1 MIAAGVA
8 PLTSTLNRSYRVILW
23 CRKGVIS
30 YSKLALLV
38 ANGLTVLLESK
49 WPYIREIPEINHVT
63 LPNLLGEEEEI
74 KLGFVLHR
82 ESDIIFNQEDS
93 EIRKT
98 EITQLIGYKVAHEW
112 FFHIID
118 PSKWDPWLS
127 KGLATFFGIYIA
139 DEKFPKYQVEDFFVV
154 QMQHDV
160 LHWNTKNTWP
170 LKSRFNSSFE
180 IPRFIKASIMFRTLH
195 HIFMK
200 EIFQTGIQEYIL
212 AHYTGSDDFWNIAQ
226 SSLDKSSVEIKYNV
240 KDRIAN
246 WGQLKYYPVINV
258 KRNYNNN
265 SLNISVENFDT
276 DIWIYMNITTQTHYN
291 LRKYLPAVWLTPHIS
306 YHILNIDFI
315 NKNDWV
321 LVNLQQIGCYRVNYD
336 DENWN
341 RLSKYLNSTYFKKID
356 VLDRAKIID
365 DTFHFLMT
373 GRLNFTVFLDISY
386 YLWRDRDY
394 IAWYPMFKNLEYVLG
409 FFAFPESAPIKRM
422 IMQPLIKILS
432 KIRYPNFER
441 SKINQGKGF
450 LTYLREETA
459 RWLCIIDYTDC
470 LMKAYYKLKS
480 YLSKRDTFLSNT
492 IWTGWKEWTFC
503 NGLKTANNNTWMKV
517 YYMYKEEFNNDVLKF
532 LACSQNNYIIR
543 SYIRMMRS
551 NFISKIATVLDLINT
566 FTSIVARHAK
576 NDTIFDFIIKDL
588 WLIKP
593 KWLAATHYY
602 KFATRR
608 LFPLLKDTTYASY
621 TISIRHPKNYK
632 ALSNM
637 PVQKVNLD
645 KNNTQWTQFK
655 TTPVMPVHFIALIVG
670 HLVFT
675 SETNQSTKLWCRK
688 EMLPHVKFAY
698 TVAKNI
704 TQFLEKKL
712 PYIRKT
718 PETNQI
724 AIPKLLDAEDIM
736 LGVVLYKEADIIF
749 NEETDTEGRKIE
761 ITRQIGYKMVHE
773 WFYNKINLSEWHPWL
788 HKGFAT
794 FFGIYATDKSF
805 PHLRMQDFFVVQMQ
819 YEVLHWFTKD
829 TWPDYLQLDI
839 SIAIPRY
846 IKASI
851 MFRTFQNAL
860 TEEVFRNGIETYLR
874 HQYENSSFWDVMQHI
889 LDTTSLEMKYNLKDR
904 ITNWT
909 QLNHYPVVNVN
920 INYDV
925 NSLNLLVENFNSTI
939 EIPVSITTQTHSDL
953 KKIFPVEWIAQ
964 GILYQLPTR
973 FIDMNDWV
981 LVNLQQRA
989 CSKNSTI
996 ILQYIELMTLS
1007 TALEKVITN
1016 FDHINS
1022 FCSIV
1027 ARHANNIE
1035 VLDII
1040 LHNLEKIKP
1049 KWLAATHYHTFATRR
1064 LFPLLKFIVRH
1075 ASYNIS
1081 IKHHKNYTALS
1092 NMPVEEYEEM
1102 NIDTNNMMW
1111 THFQNTPKMPA
1122 NMITAG
1128 LVQLALKQN
1137 PIVNFWYRT
1146 GIVSSLQFA
1155 HIAATSIT
1163 LFLETKW
1170 PYIWRIEQR
1179 NNIVIPKLLSE
1190 DEEEIKLGLILYKE
1204 ADIIFNEETDSEIRK
1219 IEISRI
1225 IAYKTVQERLYN
1237 VFIYNS
1243 STWEPWLSKGFAM
1256 FFGIYAIDKVFPHSQ
1271 LQDFCV
1277 VQTQHDFL
1285 HWSTKGIWPFTI
1297 KSEFNSYFEIPRY
1310 IKGCYRVNY
1319 DAENWNRL
1327 SIYLNSNFFENIH
1340 VLDRAKIIDD
1350 SFHFVMTGRLNFTVF
1365 LRISHY
1371 LSQDTNY
1378 TAWYPMFKHLEYVS
1392 GFFAFPEH
1400 VYLKV

>member
-1 MIAAGVA
+1 MAFLKVLSCNLIFIAAALSTDEHV
-8 PLTSTLNRSYRVILW
+8 PLSKFDILYQQHYDI
-23 CRKGVIS
+23 KFILSVDHDVFYGEYNVSFYIP
-30 YSKLALLV
+30 YDTQDIYV
-38 ANGLTVLLESK
+38 YTETLTV
-49 WPYIREIPEINHVT
+49 IQVIVT
-63 LPNLLGEEEEI
+63 DASQISEENNEELFPHEPI
-74 KLGFVLHR
+74 GFTY
-82 ESDIIFNQEDS
+82 NS
-93 EIRKT
+93 EIR
-98 EITQLIGYKVAHEW
+98 ITTISFAYYL
-112 FFHIID
+112 
-118 PSKWDPWLS
+118 PSGFYTLNMK
-127 KGLATFFGIYIA
+127 FMGIVS
-139 DEKFPKYQVEDFFVV
+139 E
-154 QMQHDV
+154 
-160 LHWNTKNTWP
+160 NGG
-170 LKSRFNSSFE
+170 
-180 IPRFIKASIMFRTLH
+180 FRT
-195 HIFMK
+195 
-200 EIFQTGIQEYIL
+200 
-212 AHYTGSDDFWNIAQ
+212 
-226 SSLDKSSVEIKYNV
+226 
-240 KDRIAN
+240 
-246 WGQLKYYPVINV
+246 
-258 KRNYNNN
+258 
-265 SLNISVENFDT
+265 
-276 DIWIYMNITTQTHYN
+276 
-291 LRKYLPAVWLTPHIS
+291 S
-306 YHILNIDFI
+306 Y
-315 NKNDWV
+315 
-321 LVNLQQIGCYRVNYD
+321 
-336 DENWN
+336 
-341 RLSKYLNSTYFKKID
+341 
-356 VLDRAKIID
+356 
-365 DTFHFLMT
+365 
-373 GRLNFTVFLDISY
+373 
-386 YLWRDRDY
+386 
-394 IAWYPMFKNLEYVLG
+394 
-409 FFAFPESAPIKRM
+409 
-422 IMQPLIKILS
+422 
-432 KIRYPNFER
+432 
-441 SKINQGKGF
+441 INQQ
-450 LTYLREETA
+450 
-459 RWLCIIDYTDC
+459 
-470 LMKAYYKLKS
+470 
-480 YLSKRDTFLSNT
+480 
-492 IWTGWKEWTFC
+492 
-503 NGLKTANNNTWMKV
+503 
-517 YYMYKEEFNNDVLKF
+517 NDRV
-532 LACSQNNYIIR
+532 
-543 SYIRMMRS
+543 
-551 NFISKIATVLDLINT
+551 
-566 FTSIVARHAK
+566 
-576 NDTIFDFIIKDL
+576 
-588 WLIKP
+588 
-593 KWLAATHYY
+593 WLAATHYY

-874 HQYENSSFWDVMQHI
+874 HQYENSSFWNVMQHI

-981 LVNLQQRA
+981 LVNLQQRECYRVNYDAENWYRLSKYLNSKLFRKIHVLDRAKLIDDSFHFVMTGKLNSNVFLNISQYLWRDRDYIAWYPMFKILEYMSGFFAFPRSTSVKIRIVYPLKVILWGIGYPNFTLDRNIEGNIFTKCLREEAAKWLCILSDSYCFSIANRELKSYLLSRNESSPYKIWNGWKEWTFCNGLITASNDTWMHVFNIYLKESDFSVLKFLA

-1049 KWLAATHYHTFATRR
+1049 KKISFTTAITMIINHVYSKRQFNKIKKYVQDNIRYFFTYPAPSLNNYDHRNDN
-1064 LFPLLKFIVRH
+1064 KFNNF
-1075 ASYNIS
+1075 SS
-1081 IKHHKNYTALS
+1081 KND
-1092 NMPVEEYEEM
+1092 N
-1102 NIDTNNMMW
+1102 
-1111 THFQNTPKMPA
+1111 
-1122 NMITAG
+1122 
-1128 LVQLALKQN
+1128 
-1137 PIVNFWYRT
+1137 
-1146 GIVSSLQFA
+1146 
-1155 HIAATSIT
+1155 
-1163 LFLETKW
+1163 ET
-1170 PYIWRIEQR
+1170 
-1179 NNIVIPKLLSE
+1179 
-1190 DEEEIKLGLILYKE
+1190 YKE
-1204 ADIIFNEETDSEIRK
+1204 IIIMRLNRKLELRLQQIR
-1219 IEISRI
+1219 
-1225 IAYKTVQERLYN
+1225 AQLYQYRQ
-1237 VFIYNS
+1237 FI
-1243 STWEPWLSKGFAM
+1243 
-1256 FFGIYAIDKVFPHSQ
+1256 
-1271 LQDFCV
+1271 QDFRDV
-1277 VQTQHDFL
+1277 V
-1285 HWSTKGIWPFTI
+1285 K
-1297 KSEFNSYFEIPRY
+1297 
-1310 IKGCYRVNY
+1310 
-1319 DAENWNRL
+1319 
-1327 SIYLNSNFFENIH
+1327 
-1340 VLDRAKIIDD
+1340 
-1350 SFHFVMTGRLNFTVF
+1350 
-1365 LRISHY
+1365 
-1371 LSQDTNY
+1371 
-1378 TAWYPMFKHLEYVS
+1378 EYS
-1392 GFFAFPEH
+1392 AD
-1400 VYLKV
+1400 

>member
-1 MIAAGVA
+1 MTFLKVLIYNLMFIIVKALFTDKCLPSSNINLLSKTYYDIKFALYIDDNIFYGEYNVNSYIPYKTQNIYFYTENLGITGVMVINDTQISENNEGEVFAHKPKELMYNTETYINTISFPYELSQGCYIINMKFIGLLAENGGFRSFYINNFLEPNRYYQQNNEYFQQNNRIWLAATHYHKFATRRLFPLLKDININTNFKISIKHHINYTALSNMPMQAVNRDKNNMKWTHFESTPVMPENMIAAGVA

-265 SLNISVENFDT
+265 RLNISVENFDT

-593 KWLAATHYY
+593 KEINLITALTIIINHVYSKEQINKIKKY
-602 KFATRR
+602 VEINFKDN
-608 LFPLLKDTTYASY
+608 LKLVINDEYHDENDVVIKSLLLKENIESMIMYINRKLELRWHQIKTQLYEFRYLAT
-621 TISIRHPKNYK
+621 N
-632 ALSNM
+632 LS
-637 PVQKVNLD
+637 D
-645 KNNTQWTQFK
+645 
-655 TTPVMPVHFIALIVG
+655 I
-670 HLVFT
+670 
-675 SETNQSTKLWCRK
+675 
-688 EMLPHVKFAY
+688 
-698 TVAKNI
+698 
-704 TQFLEKKL
+704 LEK
-712 PYIRKT
+712 
-718 PETNQI
+718 
-724 AIPKLLDAEDIM
+724 
-736 LGVVLYKEADIIF
+736 
-749 NEETDTEGRKIE
+749 
-761 ITRQIGYKMVHE
+761 
-773 WFYNKINLSEWHPWL
+773 NL
-788 HKGFAT
+788 
-794 FFGIYATDKSF
+794 
-805 PHLRMQDFFVVQMQ
+805 
-819 YEVLHWFTKD
+819 
-829 TWPDYLQLDI
+829 
-839 SIAIPRY
+839 
-846 IKASI
+846 
-851 MFRTFQNAL
+851 
-860 TEEVFRNGIETYLR
+860 
-874 HQYENSSFWDVMQHI
+874 
-889 LDTTSLEMKYNLKDR
+889 
-904 ITNWT
+904 
-909 QLNHYPVVNVN
+909 
-920 INYDV
+920 
-925 NSLNLLVENFNSTI
+925 
-939 EIPVSITTQTHSDL
+939 
-953 KKIFPVEWIAQ
+953 
-964 GILYQLPTR
+964 
-973 FIDMNDWV
+973 ND
-981 LVNLQQRA
+981 
-989 CSKNSTI
+989 
-996 ILQYIELMTLS
+996 
-1007 TALEKVITN
+1007 
-1016 FDHINS
+1016 
-1022 FCSIV
+1022 
-1027 ARHANNIE
+1027 
-1035 VLDII
+1035 
-1040 LHNLEKIKP
+1040 
-1049 KWLAATHYHTFATRR
+1049 
-1064 LFPLLKFIVRH
+1064 
-1075 ASYNIS
+1075 
-1081 IKHHKNYTALS
+1081 
-1092 NMPVEEYEEM
+1092 
-1102 NIDTNNMMW
+1102 
-1111 THFQNTPKMPA
+1111 
-1122 NMITAG
+1122 
-1128 LVQLALKQN
+1128 
-1137 PIVNFWYRT
+1137 
-1146 GIVSSLQFA
+1146 
-1155 HIAATSIT
+1155 
-1163 LFLETKW
+1163 
-1170 PYIWRIEQR
+1170 
-1179 NNIVIPKLLSE
+1179 
-1190 DEEEIKLGLILYKE
+1190 
-1204 ADIIFNEETDSEIRK
+1204 
-1219 IEISRI
+1219 
-1225 IAYKTVQERLYN
+1225 
-1237 VFIYNS
+1237 
-1243 STWEPWLSKGFAM
+1243 
-1256 FFGIYAIDKVFPHSQ
+1256 
-1271 LQDFCV
+1271 
-1277 VQTQHDFL
+1277 
-1285 HWSTKGIWPFTI
+1285 
-1297 KSEFNSYFEIPRY
+1297 
-1310 IKGCYRVNY
+1310 
-1319 DAENWNRL
+1319 
-1327 SIYLNSNFFENIH
+1327 
-1340 VLDRAKIIDD
+1340 
-1350 SFHFVMTGRLNFTVF
+1350 
-1365 LRISHY
+1365 
-1371 LSQDTNY
+1371 
-1378 TAWYPMFKHLEYVS
+1378 
-1392 GFFAFPEH
+1392 
-1400 VYLKV
+1400 